1 MKPIFTV
8 AALLIAVACLAQTKI
23 IPAGRTIFTR
33 LEKSPAVTVRIKA
46 TENLRNLHVTG
57 NVAGVEK
64 SVKIAE
70 VKADSDQLFEIPLEN
85 NLRLGDYS
93 FKIVLRTA
101 DREIASAELPIQI
114 ISGAAPDFPVIM
126 NGPSIPE
133 KLRKFGFTH
142 ALVDLNPEAPEQ
154 TGKLL
159 DNMAGNAVFS
169 LGLFDYTRSL
179 ASKYPRLNCNHKPYS
194 PPATDASNPEVL
206 KSSLKV
212 AETTARIFGAHPAL
226 AGVYLNPNAQAN
238 TNPSFDK
245 YEPAAFKKSTGLE
258 VPSAVTSRICPNYQ
272 LLKDFPGNRIVP
284 AKYPLW
290 VYYQWFW
297 TVGDGWNPLDN
308 ALGEMFRSQIKHPF
322 FTINEMSSNTPPFS
336 LSAHPGYP
344 KQLSRKIHSAPEPLI
359 AAYETDCLI
368 AAGAGKPSHPVI
380 PDLDAGW
387 SRAKVAPGPLT
398 SPVKPLWVQQQPEA
412 KSLTVSPDVLRES
425 FWAVISRRIDGIS
438 YNGNGVL
445 AGVQETAPGCYA
457 ARESAE
463 DLEYLLN
470 KVLVPLGP
478 MLKKLPERK
487 PEVLVLYSAASAIF
501 ADDRRNWIAD
511 LYMALQWS
519 NFQVSVVYEDQIRHG
534 VLDNASILVMPGC
547 EVLDKDVF
555 DLIRKFQDRAGFVI
569 ADEYL
574 VPGIVPDLMIRPRKR
589 ESDPAANKAA
599 FQRLGA
605 DLRKALEPHF
615 KPYVTTGNQDLVVRV
630 RSYKEADYLFVI
642 NDKRG
647 RGEYVGNWGKV
658 LELGLPNSG
667 NIYVGRNMNYGYN
680 LVSGEEVIV
689 ANLKSGSGVGC
700 SFESSG
706 GCLIMLLQD
715 RINQVTVNVSP
726 VAKGAFKAEIQVLN
740 EAGKPVQA
748 LLPLEIAL
756 RGADD
761 KALEGSGYYCA
772 VDGVLN
778 LEFRIAANEPAGNL
792 KLLVR
797 DVASGK
803 TAIGTVIRQ
812 DNP

>member
-1 MKPIFTV
+1 MKLTV
-8 AALLIAVACLAQTKI
+8 TLIALLTAAVCAAEPRI
-23 IPAGRTIFTR
+23 YSAGRTIFTR
-33 LEKSPAVTVRIKA
+33 QENAPVIAVGIQTTA
-46 TENLRNLHVTG
+46 ALRDLHLDG
-57 NVAGVEK
+57 KVAGIEK
-64 SVKIAE
+64 SVKVGEMA
-70 VKADSDQLFEIPLEN
+70 ANSNLSFQIPLEN
-85 NLRLGDYS
+85 NLRPGDYS
-93 FKIVLRTA
+93 FKVVLRAA
-101 DREIASAELPIQI
+101 DKEIASAEFSIQI
-114 ISGAAPDFPVIM
+114 ISGTRPDFPVIL
-126 NGPSIPE
+126 NGAAISD

-142 ALVDLNPEAPEQ
+142 TRIELLRLPSADTAKQLDDMVRNDILALA
-154 TGKLL
+154 
-159 DNMAGNAVFS
+159 
-169 LGLFDYTRSL
+169 LFNYSESL
-179 ASKYPRLNCNHKPYS
+179 AAKYPRLNRNHKPYS
-194 PPATDASNPEVL
+194 PPATNASDPEVL
-206 KSSLKV
+206 KSSLNT
-212 AETTARIFGAHPAL
+212 AETSAKIFGAHPAL

-238 TNPSFDK
+238 TNPSFDE

-258 VPSAVTSRICPNYQ
+258 IPAVVTSRICPNYQ

-297 TVGDGWNPLDN
+297 TVGDGWNPLNN
-308 ALGEMFRSQIKHPF
+308 ALGKAFCAQIKHPF
-322 FTINEMSSNTPPFS
+322 FTINEMSANTPPFA

-368 AAGAGKPSHPVI
+368 AAGGGNPPHPVI

-387 SRAKVAPGPLT
+387 SRAEVAPGPLS

-412 KSLTVSPDVLRES
+412 KYLTVSPDILRES

-438 YNGNGVL
+438 YNGDGVL
-445 AGVQETAPGCYA
+445 AGIQESVPGCYA
-457 ARESAE
+457 ARESAS
-463 DLEYLLN
+463 DLESLLN
-470 KVLVPLGP
+470 KVIVPLGP
-478 MLKKLPERK
+478 MLKKLPERE

-501 ADDRRNWIAD
+501 ADDRRDWIAD

-519 NFQVSVVYEDQIRHG
+519 NFQVSVVFEDQIRNG
-534 VLDNASILVMPGC
+534 ALDKASILVMPGC
-547 EVLDKDVF
+547 DVLDKDIF
-555 DLIRKFQDRAGFVI
+555 NLIRKFQDRAGFVI

-615 KPYVTTGNQDLVVRV
+615 KPYITTGNQDLVVRV

-647 RGEYVGNWGKV
+647 SGEYVGNWGKV
-658 LELGLPNSG
+658 QELGLPNSG
-667 NIYVGRNMNYGYN
+667 NIYVGRNMNYGYD
-680 LVSGEEVIV
+680 LVSGSEVIV

-700 SFESSG
+700 SFDSSG
-706 GCLIMLLQD
+706 GRLIMLLQD
-715 RINQVTVNVSP
+715 QINQVTIKASS
-726 VAKGAFKAEIQVLN
+726 VADGFLKAEIQVLN

-748 LLPLEIAL
+748 LLPLEVAL

-761 KALEGSGYYCA
+761 KTLDGSGYYCA
-772 VDGVLN
+772 VDGTLN
-778 LEFRIAANEPAGNL
+778 LEFRLAANEPAGNL

-803 TAIGTVIRQ
+803 TAIATVTRSSG
-812 DNP
+812 N